1 MRKNRS
7 GYIIQFTMLIFFIAS
22 ACGRQ
27 HLPVKSAGV
36 KLHPYDTATFDY
48 LFVEAVRNKL
58 MGNSGDALKLFEQAS
73 EINPGSD
80 ALWFQMAQILSTTGN
95 TGNVKKYALKA
106 YSLDNNNFWYMM
118 MLAGTYYQ
126 EKNLDSAIVFYEK
139 AVNKFPGKEELKITL
154 ANLYSES
161 NKFENAAAIFQ
172 EMDDR
177 YGVNP
182 ASTLGSV
189 KNLMWSGKWD
199 EAYDKALLLLEQ
211 DPDEIL
217 YNGLLAEIYRG
228 KGQPDKAANVYN
240 TLIERN
246 PENPQIQLAIC
257 DFLIEEKKYEDLLGM
272 LNTVIIN
279 EKIAKQ
285 DKIALMA
292 NIIENKEIIEPFG
305 KQIELATM
313 ILEAAH
319 PDDQLITFLRP
330 ELLIAGGRKLE
341 AAARLE
347 DILNKY
353 PDSFYAAEKLL
364 LIYYEEG
371 EYDKLEKRGEQ
382 ISKTFNRS
390 FLAKMLYALAA
401 AENGKYDV
409 ALEELR
415 KADILAGNEEELKM
429 QVLTQKADVY
439 YRMRDYN
446 KAFATFEEALNNQK
460 QDITILNNYAYFLA
474 EQNMQLKYAEKMAEK
489 VIETEGS
496 NHTYLDTY
504 AWVLYKRGKKREAE
518 KVMKKIIEEGGND
531 AEFFEHLGFIMESR
545 KNCREAI
552 EYWEKALKLDEK
564 KEYLKK
570 EIEKCR
576 ELAF

>member
-415 KADILAGNEEELKM
+415 KADILSGNEEELKI